1 MKLFI
6 LYIFF
11 IIYFLYSDGEY
22 VILNYTL
29 NNIDLMI
36 AGILPLKI
44 YKNLSSPEDF
54 RSELHRVG
62 GVYGLINTN
71 KNIKQYIGSSKDLYH
86 RLMDH
91 LKGRD
96 SNSRLQRSINK
107 YGISNFEFVIY
118 YWHTDPYV
126 NLTDIETVVI
136 KSFPSL
142 WQEKLYKFKKEAN
155 SSLGYKHTVDA
166 IHKMKLRLKNKSNH
180 PMFGKTH
187 TSFALSKKSKPGN
200 LNPMF
205 GKTHS
210 IGTKL
215 KMSLAKSK
223 ISIGLYDLNDN
234 LIGTYINQVE
244 LSNYLNLS

>member
-44 YKNLSSPEDF
+44 YKNLSSPENF

-96 SNSRLQRSINK
+96 SNSRLPPFALFIPSGR
-107 YGISNFEFVIY
+107 V
-118 YWHTDPYV
+118 
-126 NLTDIETVVI
+126 
-136 KSFPSL
+136 PSL
-142 WQEKLYKFKKEAN
+142 PTGER
-155 SSLGYKHTVDA
+155 G
-166 IHKMKLRLKNKSNH
+166 R
-180 PMFGKTH
+180 
-187 TSFALSKKSKPGN
+187 
-200 LNPMF
+200 
-205 GKTHS
+205 
-210 IGTKL
+210 
-215 KMSLAKSK
+215 
-223 ISIGLYDLNDN
+223 GL
-234 LIGTYINQVE
+234 
-244 LSNYLNLS
+244 

>member
-1 MKLFI
+1 
-6 LYIFF
+6 
-11 IIYFLYSDGEY
+11 
-22 VILNYTL
+22 
-29 NNIDLMI
+29 MI

-44 YKNLSSPEDF
+44 YKNLSSPENF

-71 KNIKQYIGSSKDLYH
+71 KNINQYIGSSKDLYH

-136 KSFPSL
+136 KSFPF
-142 WQEKLYKFKKEAN
+142 ENLYNFKKEAN

-166 IHKMKLRLKNKSNH
+166 IHKMKLRFKNKSNH

-187 TSFALSKKSKPGN
+187 TSFAVSKLSKPGN

-210 IGTKL
+210 INTKL

-223 ISIGLYDLNDN
+223 ISIGLYDLNNN

-244 LSNYLNLS
+244 LSNYLNLNKSTIGRYLKSGKILLNKYIIKEIL